1 MTLSVTHRVKSF
13 PKLVKFRIL
22 QRYLIEPVELIADNC
37 PTVEDV
43 APFFLSTIST
53 GLGIFLLET
62 NEMYWPWSWYQT
74 SPPFGE
80 ARVIAEATGG
90 VAVGGTVGG
99 VGKVG
104 GGVGDEGVVS
114 GSEPRVLVMKI
125 ASILELASR
134 ARNLI

>member
-13 PKLVKFRIL
+13 PKAVKSRIL
-22 QRYLIEPVELIADNC
+22 QRYLTEPVELIADNC

-43 APFFLSTIST
+43 TPFFLSTMST
-53 GLGIFLLET
+53 GLGILLLET

-80 ARVIAEATGG
+80 TRVIAEATGG
-90 VAVGGTVGG
+90 VVVNGAVGG
-99 VGKVG
+99 VGAVG
-104 GGVGDEGVVS
+104 GGVGDEGEVS
-114 GSEPRVLVMKI
+114 GSEPRGLVMKI

-134 ARNLI
+134 ARNLM